1 MLKWFKGLKLKTKII
16 IIVPVVFI
24 LAYIIFGGDYRNS
37 QNNTGTTNAENNN
50 NNVSSTALP
59 KATQESSQD
68 IRQKSLIKRFGEPPK
83 GFKWKDDGTLEAIG
97 DAELSAEDV
106 MYAFVK
112 GCTML
117 DFATAERYSDS
128 SSVVETYRKYF
139 EKNEDDATHS
149 TDTSYERNIYKSV
162 LTTLNIESIN
172 DTAVFADG
180 ETAFNLSVRCIDLSN
195 KDFWKKDKKEI
206 FNKLWNLYEV
216 QDDKEMVVDYL
227 YSYISDYYTS
237 KNVVTTVRDMDLRV
251 GKGANGYLVID
262 DADFNAI
269 CTYKDGVQV
278 QTDILT
284 AYDEWALNKKNEI
297 MKKKSE
303 KKKKG

>member
-16 IIVPVVFI
+16 IIVPVVLI
-24 LAYIIFGGDYRNS
+24 LAYIIFGGDYRNK
-37 QNNTGTTNAENNN
+37 QGNTNTNQTNQNGVNKTNNTSPSPSATSK
-50 NNVSSTALP
+50 SS
-59 KATQESSQD
+59 SD
-68 IRQKSLIKRFGEPPK
+68 RRQQMLVRRFGEPPK
-83 GFKWKDDGTLEAIG
+83 GFKWKEDGTLEAIG

-117 DFATAERYSDS
+117 DFATAERYSDN
-128 SSVVETYRKYF
+128 SSVVDTYRKYF
-139 EKNEDDATHS
+139 ERNEDDSTHS

-195 KDFWKKDKKEI
+195 KDFWKEDKKEI
-206 FNKLWNLYEV
+206 FNKLWDLYEV

-237 KNVVTTVRDMDLRV
+237 KDVVTTVRNMDIRV
-251 GKGANGYLVID
+251 GKAENGYLVID
-262 DADFNAI
+262 DADFSAI

-284 AYDEWALNKKNEI
+284 AYDKWALDKKNKI
-297 MKKKSE
+297 MRE
-303 KKKKG
+303 KARNK

>member
-24 LAYIIFGGDYRNS
+24 LAYIIFGGDYRNKQGNTNTNQTS
-37 QNNTGTTNAENNN
+37 QNGVNKTNNT
-50 NNVSSTALP
+50 SPSP
-59 KATQESSQD
+59 SATSESSSD
-68 IRQKSLIKRFGEPPK
+68 RRQQMLVRRFGEPPK
-83 GFKWKDDGTLEAIG
+83 GVKWKEDGTLEAIG

-117 DFATAERYSDS
+117 DFATAERYSDN
-128 SSVVETYRKYF
+128 SSVVDTYRKYF
-139 EKNEDDATHS
+139 ERNEDDSTHS

-195 KDFWKKDKKEI
+195 KDFWKEDKKEI
-206 FNKLWNLYEV
+206 FNKLWDLYEV
-216 QDDKEMVVDYL
+216 QDDKEMVIDYL

-237 KNVVTTVRDMDLRV
+237 KDVVTTVRNMDIRV
-251 GKGANGYLVID
+251 GKAENGYLVID
-262 DADFNAI
+262 DADFSAI

-284 AYDEWALNKKNEI
+284 AYDKWALDKKNKI
-297 MKKKSE
+297 MRE
-303 KKKKG
+303 KARNK

>member
-1 MLKWFKGLKLKTKII
+1 MLKWFKGLKLKTKILI
-16 IIVPVVFI
+16 TVPVVFI
-24 LAYIIFGGDYRNS
+24 LAYIIFGGDYRSS
-37 QNNTGTTNAENNN
+37 QNGSGTTQVENNN
-50 NNVSSTALP
+50 TESSTP
-59 KATQESSQD
+59 SPTSTQSTDD
-68 IRQKSLIKRFGEPPK
+68 IKQKSLIRRYGEPPK

-139 EKNEDDATHS
+139 EKNEDDTTHS

-216 QDDKEMVVDYL
+216 QDDKEMVIDYL

-251 GKGANGYLVID
+251 GKGENGYLVID

-284 AYDEWALNKKNEI
+284 AYDDWALDKKNEI
-297 MKKKSE
+297 MKKKQN
-303 KKKKG
+303 KKG

>member
-1 MLKWFKGLKLKTKII
+1 MLKWFKELKLKTKIL

-24 LAYIIFGGDYRNS
+24 LAYIIFGGDYRSS
-37 QNNTGTTNAENNN
+37 QNGSGTTQVENNN
-50 NNVSSTALP
+50 TESSTP
-59 KATQESSQD
+59 SPTSTQSTDD
-68 IRQKSLIKRFGEPPK
+68 IKQKSLIKRYGEPPK

-97 DAELSAEDV
+97 DSDLSAEDV

-216 QDDKEMVVDYL
+216 QDDKEMVIDYL

-251 GKGANGYLVID
+251 GKGENGYLVID

-284 AYDEWALNKKNEI
+284 AYDDWALDKKNEI
-297 MKKKSE
+297 MKKKQN
-303 KKKKG
+303 KKG

>member
-16 IIVPVVFI
+16 IIIPVVFI
-24 LAYIIFGGDYRNS
+24 LSYVIFGGDYRS
-37 QNNTGTTNAENNN
+37 KQGSNNN
-50 NNVSSTALP
+50 QTEVTKNGDASPSQTATTMSNADM
-59 KATQESSQD
+59 K
-68 IRQKSLIKRFGEPPK
+68 QKSLIKRYGEPPK

-97 DAELSAEDV
+97 DSELSAEDV

-117 DFATAERYSDS
+117 DFSTAERYSED
-128 SSVVETYRKYF
+128 SSVVNTYRKYF
-139 EKNEDDATHS
+139 ERNEEDSTHS
-149 TDTSYERNIYKSV
+149 TDVSYERNIYKSV

-195 KDFWKKDKKEI
+195 KDFWKSDKKEI
-206 FNKLWNLYEV
+206 FNKLWDLYEV
-216 QDDKEMVVDYL
+216 QDDKEMVIDYL

-237 KNVVTTVRDMDLRV
+237 KDVVTTVREMDIRV
-251 GKGANGYLVID
+251 GKGDNGYLVID

-284 AYDEWALNKKNEI
+284 AYDEWALDKKNKI
-297 MKKKSE
+297 ME
-303 KKKKG
+303 KKAKKFK